1 MRSLK
6 FSRAMM
12 GFAVGAGEANRIK
25 HANGRRASRLLPF
38 DLTTLRIVLPYAA
51 LMTMVGLPET
61 FLTLNLTDDVTATRG
76 RPNDKERPRVHAW
89 LIVQCVN

>member
-1 MRSLK
+1 
-6 FSRAMM
+6 MM

-61 FLTLNLTDDVTATRG
+61 LLTLKPHRRRDGHA
-76 RPNDKERPRVHAW
+76 RPPQR
-89 LIVQCVN
+89 